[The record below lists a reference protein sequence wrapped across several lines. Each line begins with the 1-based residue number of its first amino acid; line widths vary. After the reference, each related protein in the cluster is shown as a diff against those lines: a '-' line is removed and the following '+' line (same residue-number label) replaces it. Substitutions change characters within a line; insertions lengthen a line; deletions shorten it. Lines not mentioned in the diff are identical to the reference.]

1 MAKSVRTM
9 FCCLMVMM
17 GFMSSYSNRSGCPD
31 ELTPVIYNGLCGYV
45 DLKGEF
51 DIEPQFDSPSYFFN
65 NVAFVEKDRRLGV
78 IDRSGRVVCDFK
90 NEQTELPYYSFHI
103 PF

>member
-1 MAKSVRTM
+1 MAKSVRTI
-9 FCCLMVMM
+9 FCCLIVML
-17 GFMSSYSNRSGCPD
+17 GVMSSCSNRSEYPD
-31 ELTPVIYNGLCGYV
+31 ELTPMMQNGLCGYV

-51 DIEPQFDSPSYFFN
+51 DIEPQFDNPSYFFN
-65 NVAFVEKDRRLGV
+65 NVAFVEKDGKLGI

-90 NEQTELPYYSFHI
+90 NEQTELPYYSFQI